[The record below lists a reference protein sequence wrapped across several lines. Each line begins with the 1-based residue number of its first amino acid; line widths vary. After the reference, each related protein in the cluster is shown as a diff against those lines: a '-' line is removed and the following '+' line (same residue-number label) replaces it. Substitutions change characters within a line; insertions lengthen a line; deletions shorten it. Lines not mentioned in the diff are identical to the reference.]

1 MSVIYIS
8 SGSIVF
14 LSKKN
19 MFKDG
24 SFYLI
29 LVQSGTVLH
38 FPGNFSSSRWTLEN
52 WFILFERT
60 YVGVV
65 FDTKISAGN
74 HYVFAGEHL
83 KNAQNS
89 TFLQT
94 PSGRQGLE
102 DWLRVTGFPAMAI
115 KTL

>member
-1 MSVIYIS
+1 M
-8 SGSIVF
+8 F

-29 LVQSGTVLH
+29 LVQSGTILH

-52 WFILFERT
+52 WLILFERT
-60 YVGVV
+60 YVGVA
-65 FDTKISAGN
+65 FDTKISADN

-83 KNAQNS
+83 KYAQTS

-94 PSGRQGLE
+94 PSGRHGLE
-102 DWLRVTGFPAMAI
+102 DW
-115 KTL
+115 